1 MSDLVFLLQKTLIY
15 ATPLLIVALGGM
27 FAERSGVIN
36 LALEGEMIFG
46 AFWGAIV
53 TKYCLEVTP
62 THTAEMVQF
71 WMDHMQLLFLLAMVV
86 SAFAAALF
94 SLLLSLSA
102 VTFKA
107 DQTIGGTALNML
119 ATALVNA
126 IALPLFWSEKVQ
138 MPANFKGYAILN
150 SEMNDFFRI
159 FFDKA
164 YLSTFVCIGLFIILS
179 IWIYKT
185 KTGTRMRACG
195 EHPQAAASVG
205 INVFNMRYLG
215 TTISGALAGIGGYAY
230 IATVSNGT
238 AEGSIGGMGF
248 LALAIMIFGNWK
260 PLGIALGAILF
271 GFLKCIGPVSGSIE
285 FLKNLKMPM
294 YFYNII
300 PYVVVLV
307 VLALT
312 SKKSGCPKA
321 EGIPYDKGMR

>member
-1 MSDLVFLLQKTLIY
+1 MIYLLQKTLIY
-15 ATPLLIVALGGM
+15 AAPLLIVALGGM

-46 AFWGAIV
+46 AFCGAILARALAV
-53 TKYCLEVTP
+53 SG
-62 THTAEMVQF
+62 AFQDNVQ
-71 WMDHMQLLFLLAMVV
+71 MLFLIALLV
-86 SAFAAALF
+86 SAISGGLF
-94 SLLLSLSA
+94 SLLLSFSA
-102 VTFKA
+102 INMKA

-119 ATALVNA
+119 AAAVVNA
-126 IALPLFWSEKVQ
+126 FALSLFNSEKIQ
-138 MPANFKGYAILN
+138 MPANFSGYVIKNEGLPAIVQV
-150 SEMNDFFRI
+150 FG
-159 FFDKA
+159 DKA
-164 YLSTFVCIGLFIILS
+164 YLSTYLIVVVFIMLS

-185 KTGTRMRACG
+185 KTGMRMRACG

-205 INVFNMRYLG
+205 INVFRMRYLG
-215 TTISGALAGIGGYAY
+215 TTISGALAGLGGYAY

-238 AEGSIGGMGF
+238 AESSVGGMGF

-260 PLGIALGAILF
+260 PVGIALGALLF
-271 GFLKCIGPVSGSIE
+271 GFLKCIGPVSSSLDL
-285 FLKNLKMPM
+285 LKNLKLPM

>member
-1 MSDLVFLLQKTLIY
+1 MIYLLQKTLIY
-15 ATPLLIVALGGM
+15 AAPLLIVALGGM

-46 AFWGAIV
+46 AFIGAIV
-53 TKYCLEVTP
+53 ARALALSGTFGND
-62 THTAEMVQF
+62 VQT
-71 WMDHMQLLFLLAMVV
+71 LFLIALLI
-86 SAFAAALF
+86 SAISGGVF
-94 SLLLSLSA
+94 SLLLSFSA
-102 VTFKA
+102 INMKA

-119 ATALVNA
+119 AAAVVNA
-126 IALPLFWSEKVQ
+126 FALALFNSEKIQ
-138 MPANFKGYAILN
+138 MPANFSGYVIKNDGLPAIVQV
-150 SEMNDFFRI
+150 FG
-159 FFDKA
+159 DKA
-164 YLSTFVCIGLFIILS
+164 YLSTYLIVVVFIILS

-185 KTGTRMRACG
+185 KTGMRMRACG

-205 INVFNMRYLG
+205 INVFRMRYLG
-215 TTISGALAGIGGYAY
+215 TTISGALAGLGGYAY

-238 AEGSIGGMGF
+238 AESSVGGMGF

-260 PLGIALGAILF
+260 PVGIALGALLF
-271 GFLKCIGPVSGSIE
+271 GFLKCIGPVSSSLE
-285 FLKNLKMPM
+285 FLKNLGLPM

-312 SKKSGCPKA
+312 AKKSGCPKA

>member
-1 MSDLVFLLQKTLIY
+1 MVYLLQKTLIY
-15 ATPLLIVALGGM
+15 AAPLLIVALGGM

-46 AFWGAIV
+46 AFCGAILARALAV
-53 TKYCLEVTP
+53 SG
-62 THTAEMVQF
+62 AFQDNVQ
-71 WMDHMQLLFLLAMVV
+71 MLFLIALLV
-86 SAFAAALF
+86 SAISGGLF
-94 SLLLSLSA
+94 SLLLSFSA
-102 VTFKA
+102 INMKA

-119 ATALVNA
+119 AAAVVNA
-126 IALPLFWSEKVQ
+126 FALSLFNSEKIQ
-138 MPANFKGYAILN
+138 MPANFSGYVIKNEDLPAIVQV
-150 SEMNDFFRI
+150 FG
-159 FFDKA
+159 DKA
-164 YLSTFVCIGLFIILS
+164 YLSTYLIVVVFILLS

-185 KTGTRMRACG
+185 KTGMRMRACG

-205 INVFNMRYLG
+205 INVFRMRYLG
-215 TTISGALAGIGGYAY
+215 TTISGALAGLGGYAY

-238 AEGSIGGMGF
+238 AESSVGGMGF

-260 PLGIALGAILF
+260 PVGIALGALLF
-271 GFLKCIGPVSGSIE
+271 GFLKCIGPVSSSLDL
-285 FLKNLKMPM
+285 LKNLKLPM

-307 VLALT
+307 VLAIS